1 VTNKQLGHCLVY
13 SKKEKDARVKI
24 MLVSNPSDIPT
35 LLPNKG
41 SGLENNR
48 KLTQR
53 IEALAKQRK

>member
-35 LLPNKG
+35 LLP
-41 SGLENNR
+41 
-48 KLTQR
+48 
-53 IEALAKQRK
+53 KQRQWFRKQLEAYSED